1 MTLHGFDNILQKGL
15 KHNPATPP
23 LLPISHVSCK
33 ELLYFEHCYPVVF
46 TTDNTPKLVA
56 LLGLSNGKN
65 LVKFSREYPPTFA
78 SILYPFVVD
87 IKDGTPMLFYVE
99 DEKFL
104 NPNGIN
110 VLFDEN
116 GKATRFM
123 EQIIKK
129 ATAYAND
136 LFYTG
141 KLAKD
146 ILDSGIFVSKQIEIE
161 NNGKKASL
169 RDFLIVDREKLNAL
183 DDKTMLYFARNGHLE
198 LIYLH
203 LKSLMRMESFVNI
216 LKGDSR

>member
-1 MTLHGFDNILQKGL
+1 MKLQGFDSILQKGL

-23 LLPISHVSCK
+23 LLPISNVSCK

-46 TTDNTPKLVA
+46 TTDETPKLVA

-78 SILYPFVVD
+78 SILYPFVVE
-87 IKDGTPMLFYVE
+87 IKDDTPMLFYVE

-104 NPNGIN
+104 SPNGVN
-110 VLFDEN
+110 VLFDED
-116 GKATRFM
+116 KKPTRFM

-141 KLAKD
+141 RLAKD
-146 ILDSGIFVSKQIEIE
+146 ILNAGIFVSKQIEIE
-161 NNGKKASL
+161 NNDKKAIFK
-169 RDFLIVDREKLNAL
+169 DFLIVDREKLNAL
-183 DDKTMLYFARNGHLE
+183 DDKTMLYFAKNGHLE

-203 LKSLMRMESFVNI
+203 LKSLMRMENFVNI
-216 LKGDSR
+216 FKDNSR